1 MHDSEPDTF
10 PLKSTREQFCE
21 LLEKIGV
28 KAEPKQ
34 IYTDEVEKGEYY
46 SKHRTFSPGMLTN
59 HGCAEIKDTNIDL
72 VQIIQK
78 G

>member
-10 PLKSTREQFCE
+10 PQKNKREQFCE

-28 KAEPKQ
+28 KAEPKL
-34 IYTDEVEKGEYY
+34 IDAEEVEKGEYH
-46 SKHRTFSPGMLTN
+46 SKHLTFSSGMVTN
-59 HGCAEIKDTNIDL
+59 HGCVEIKGTNIDI
-72 VQIIQK
+72 VQLIQK

>member
-10 PLKSTREQFCE
+10 PQQSIRKQFCD

-28 KAEPKQ
+28 TAEPKQ
-34 IYTDEVEKGEYY
+34 IDMEEVEKDEYF
-46 SKHRTFSPGMLTN
+46 SKYWTFSPVMVTN
-59 HGCAEIKDTNIDL
+59 QGCVEIKGTNIDI
-72 VQIIQK
+72 VQLIQK

>member
-10 PLKSTREQFCE
+10 PQKSTREQFCE

-28 KAEPKQ
+28 NAEPKQ
-34 IYTDEVEKGEYY
+34 IDTDEVENGEYY
-46 SKHRTFSPGMLTN
+46 SKHWTFSRRMVTN
-59 HGCAEIKDTNIDL
+59 HGCVEIKGSNIDI
-72 VQIIQK
+72 VQLIQK

>member
-10 PLKSTREQFCE
+10 PQKGIREQFCD

-28 KAEPKQ
+28 VAVPKQ
-34 IYTDEVEKGEYY
+34 IDTEAIEKGEYY
-46 SKHRTFSPGMLTN
+46 SKYWTFSPLMVTN
-59 HGCAEIKDTNIDL
+59 HGCVEIKGSNIDI
-72 VQIIQK
+72 VQLIQK

>member
-10 PLKSTREQFCE
+10 PQKNTREQFCE

-34 IYTDEVEKGEYY
+34 IDAEEVEKGEYY
-46 SKHRTFSPGMLTN
+46 SKHRTFSHGMITN
-59 HGCAEIKDTNIDL
+59 HGCVEIRGTNIDI
-72 VQIIQK
+72 VQLIQK